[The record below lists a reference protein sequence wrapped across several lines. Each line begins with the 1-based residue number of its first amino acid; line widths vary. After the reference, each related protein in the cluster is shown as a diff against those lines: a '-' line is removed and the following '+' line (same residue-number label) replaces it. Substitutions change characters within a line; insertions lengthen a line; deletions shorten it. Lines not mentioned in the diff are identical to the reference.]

1 MSASRDALE
10 GEDMNTYRKLGLVLG
25 AALLLPVACS
35 DDAADV
41 KVRKE
46 ISEAGSATA
55 EYAAKKIETWKE
67 DLRELDVEISA
78 WKAKAEAK
86 AASATD
92 DTKAR
97 MEEALAALKTKR
109 DALAEKIEDAGD
121 KTADAW
127 SDVEAG
133 FQRAWGELEESFA
146 DAKRKF
152 E

>member
-1 MSASRDALE
+1 MKIDH
-10 GEDMNTYRKLGLVLG
+10 KFGLVLG
-25 AALLLPVACS
+25 AALLFPVACS

-55 EYAAKKIETWKE
+55 EYAAKKIEAWKE
-67 DLRELDVEISA
+67 DLRELDDEISA
-78 WKAKAEAK
+78 WKARAESK
-86 AASATD
+86 AANATD
-92 DTKAR
+92 DTKVR

-109 DALAEKIEDAGD
+109 DALAEKIEDAGE

-127 SDVEAG
+127 SDIETG
-133 FQRAWGELEESFA
+133 FQRAWADLEESFA

>member
-1 MSASRDALE
+1 
-10 GEDMNTYRKLGLVLG
+10 MNTFHKLGLVLS
-25 AALLLPVACS
+25 AALLFPVACS

-41 KVRKE
+41 KVRRE

-55 EYAAKKIETWKE
+55 EYAAKKIEAWKE
-67 DLRELDVEISA
+67 DLRELDEEISA
-78 WKAKAEAK
+78 WKTKAESK

-92 DTKAR
+92 ETKVR
-97 MEEALAALKTKR
+97 MEEALVVLKAKR

-127 SDVEAG
+127 EDVEAG
-133 FQRAWGELEESFA
+133 FQRAWAELEESFA